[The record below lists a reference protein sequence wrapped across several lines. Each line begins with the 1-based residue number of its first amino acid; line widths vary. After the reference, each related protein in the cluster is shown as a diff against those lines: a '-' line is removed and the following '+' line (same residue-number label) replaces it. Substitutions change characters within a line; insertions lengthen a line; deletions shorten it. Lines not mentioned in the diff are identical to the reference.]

1 MCNEHFVFQGEKRE
15 QHTQINVSAIQMIFR
30 YTPRK
35 ARLCRAARP
44 DHTKGTSGMV
54 YDMFSYRNLYNVSHW
69 NSLQT
74 RVYRVQLI
82 AFLFSKIWL
91 QTQSRETRH
100 FTQQYAGQCN
110 ISPWYMCLTV
120 IRGQV
125 VSVPSTP
132 EFFFWLNVRLGGTG
146 LFNIERRRKN
156 IWSYVDRMLKQSTT
170 GVLLITWINGLNN
183 RLLER

>member
-1 MCNEHFVFQGEKRE
+1 MLVPSKWYSDIPRGRLDCAGQHDQITQREHQEWCMTCSLIE
-15 QHTQINVSAIQMIFR
+15 I
-30 YTPRK
+30 YTMYR
-35 ARLCRAARP
+35 
-44 DHTKGTSGMV
+44 TS
-54 YDMFSYRNLYNVSHW
+54 

-146 LFNIERRRKN
+146 LLNIERRRKN
-156 IWSYVDRMLKQSTT
+156 TWSYIDRRLKQPTT
-170 GVLLITWINGLNN
+170 GILLIKWINGLNN

>member
-1 MCNEHFVFQGEKRE
+1 MLVLSKWYSDIPRGRLDCEGQNDQITQREHQEWC
-15 QHTQINVSAIQMIFR
+15 MICSLIEIYR
-30 YTPRK
+30 MYR
-35 ARLCRAARP
+35 
-44 DHTKGTSGMV
+44 TS
-54 YDMFSYRNLYNVSHW
+54 

-82 AFLFSKIWL
+82 AFLFSKAWL

-146 LFNIERRRKN
+146 LLNIERRRKN
-156 IWSYVDRMLKQSTT
+156 TWSYIDRRLKQPTT
-170 GVLLITWINGLNN
+170 GILLIKWINGLNN